1 MPAAP
6 LCCIGPST
14 KLASDRRRTPPHALH
29 PSAML
34 LAALAHEAGQD
45 VVVLAR
51 EPLVAARRLARRVAF
66 DRDGGVGAG
75 PAGPSVSAL
84 PVRPTG
90 QAATIV

>member
-6 LCCIGPST
+6 LCSIGPST
-14 KLASDRRRTPPHALH
+14 KLASDRRSTPPLALH
-29 PSAML
+29 PSALL
-34 LAALAHEAGQD
+34 LAALAHAAGQD

-51 EPLVAARRLARRVAF
+51 EPLGATRRLARHVAF

-84 PVRPTG
+84 PVWPIG
-90 QAATIV
+90 QAAAIV